1 MKDPS
6 RLARIA
12 HEAGASNS
20 SHIQRLRTL
29 QPLEP
34 RPQWASPADAAA
46 AREILVQQRTQNE
59 AWKDPTKQKRRFLRT
74 KSKNESLANPENW
87 AFSRAE
93 RSVALDDWIR
103 QLGAVGVAQ
112 ALLDFGEPL
121 DVNLIETESR
131 DKASSELEVPQ
142 ENDWLEYVACTGSV
156 EHVVLLA
163 SYPTRQS
170 AKDRALSVALSGR
183 RMSVVKELLRYG
195 ANPNNGLCDAYF
207 FPAVVE
213 GDLELVELFLSASN
227 PLTDAAIS
235 TGLVKA
241 VETCNSHMVSLML
254 AHGADAC
261 HDEGKAL
268 ESAVL
273 KNRFQ
278 DLALICWKT
287 QRPLSSAGFSKA
299 ISTSCTVQDKF
310 VRNSTLNLL
319 LCAGADPNHP
329 ALEDL
334 LLQAARIGSTS
345 TVSLLIA
352 HGTSPNR
359 RDGEPLQIVVQS
371 RRIDLVEIILQSTS
385 VSSNSTS
392 KALQQ
397 IPEEASD
404 SEFHE
409 LATCLINKGV
419 AEEAL
424 NACLARVVGT
434 QRLNFFAPTLV
445 KQGACLDYDDAAS
458 VRFALREQNLT
469 LLETLLIAPCAAYN
483 LAKAIPDAMA
493 ISSGLVRRNTMDLL
507 LRKGVSGPE
516 LHRALRTAVGEAD
529 GRRVD
534 YELAELLIRYK
545 ASVDFVGSNG
555 NCLYIAAQRR
565 DLKAIELLC
574 RGQPSSDTTSAALP
588 LVLTGSGSSSDFDHA
603 DTYKILSVLLRHG
616 ACGEPLA
623 QALIDSVQQ
632 GCDARTISLLLDKGA
647 DVNYKDGKAAE
658 YTLCA
663 SDIITLKLICESER
677 LEQGSLERLVPQA
690 LEPLLFNIDKAEC
703 LLRCCVKHRG
713 ILDSTLLLEVASM
726 GRRREVIQLLLEL
739 GASVD
744 HMEAAALGNTVS
756 DGDIDTTKMLLLK
769 NPARNHLQALLKV
782 VSKIDS
788 TKRQRLSMMQLLLS
802 HGGPGIGQDD
812 VLVQEI
818 ELVTTREDDLSCIK
832 LLLDNGASVDYQQG
846 VPIQAALDRNQIP
859 IFDLFISQRP
869 AKVSLANAF
878 SSGRRNTAFTVQERW
893 HVFDSLFRAGMGGNN
908 SDTES
913 ASLALIEAVERDP
926 SDTTIPTLLV
936 KNGASAEYEQ
946 GRALQSAVLSASAAL
961 VELFLCQQEQR
972 PNINLINRAF
982 GSMISSRSIDL
993 PGGFKTAQLLLEHG
1007 VQKSLIDNAMSKAF
1021 STTTGYTSKKEV
1033 GLFLSHGA
1041 DVNSG
1046 SGTYFVHAVQK
1057 EDMELFHTLV
1067 ASGQPDISVIISAL
1081 IQSMA
1086 PEKVL
1091 VRYLRVLLAS
1101 KPSNVP
1107 IDSSALFMAI
1117 KRFPRGEE
1125 LVRLLFEYGCV
1136 SNSTTVATISPVMGS
1151 ENINI
1156 VIWALLRG
1164 NPKVS
1169 DEVIVA
1175 ILQAGNEGKFSGPD
1189 VIYGSSLGLIV
1200 YSRSVIYDS
1209 QNATI
1214 CRNSRS
1220 PKPTPHGSDRIGR
1233 SKSRRFLS

>member
-12 HEAGASNS
+12 HEAGASKS
-20 SHIQRLRTL
+20 SQIQRLQPL

-34 RPQWASPADAAA
+34 KPQWASPSDAAA
-46 AREILVQQRTQNE
+46 AREILIQQRTQNE
-59 AWKDPTKQKRRFLRT
+59 TWRDPAKQKRRFLRT
-74 KSKNESLANPENW
+74 KAKNESLANPENW
-87 AFSRAE
+87 TFSRAE
-93 RSVALDDWIR
+93 RSVTLDAWIR
-103 QLGAVGVAQ
+103 QLGTVGVAQ
-112 ALLDFGEPL
+112 ALLDFDEPL
-121 DVNLIETESR
+121 DVNLIEI
-131 DKASSELEVPQ
+131 DNKASELEVLQ

-195 ANPNNGLCDAYF
+195 ANPNNALSDAYF
-207 FPAVVE
+207 LPAVVE

-227 PLTDAAIS
+227 PLTDAAVG
-235 TGLVKA
+235 TALAKA
-241 VETCNSHMVSLML
+241 VEACNSHMVALLL
-254 AHGADAC
+254 ANGADAS
-261 HDEGKAL
+261 HYEGKVL

-287 QRPLSSAGFSKA
+287 QRPLSSAVFSKA
-299 ISTSCTVQDKF
+299 ISTSCTVQDKY

-334 LLQAARIGSTS
+334 LLQAAQVGSTS

-359 RDGEPLQIVVQS
+359 GDGESLQVVVQN
-371 RRIDLVEIILQSTS
+371 RRIDLVEIILQSNG
-385 VSSNSTS
+385 VSSTSTS

-404 SEFHE
+404 GEFHE
-409 LATCLINKGV
+409 LATCLIKKGV
-419 AEEAL
+419 TEEAL
-424 NACLARVVGT
+424 NVCLARVVGT

-458 VRFALREQNLT
+458 VRFALRAQNLT
-469 LLETLLIAPCAAYN
+469 LLETLLTAPCAAYN

-493 ISSGLVRRNTMDLL
+493 IPTGLVRRNTMDLL

-516 LHRALRTAVGEAD
+516 LHRALRTAIGEAD
-529 GRRVD
+529 GRRID
-534 YELAELLIRYK
+534 YELAELLIRHK
-545 ASVDFVGSNG
+545 ASVDFVGSSG
-555 NCLYIAAQRR
+555 NCLHIAVQRR

-588 LVLTGSGSSSDFDHA
+588 FVFGGPGTSSSFDHT
-603 DTYKILSVLLRHG
+603 DTYKILSFLLRHG

-623 QALIDSVQQ
+623 QALVDAVQQ
-632 GCDARTISLLLDKGA
+632 GCNARIISLLLDKGA
-647 DVNYKDGKAAE
+647 DVNYKNGKAAE
-658 YTLCA
+658 YALYA
-663 SDIITLKLICESER
+663 SDLISLKLICDNQR
-677 LEQGSLERLVPQA
+677 LEQVSLERLVPQA
-690 LEPLLFNIDKAEC
+690 LEPQLFRIDKTGP
-703 LLRCCVKHRG
+703 LLRCCVKYRA
-713 ILDSTLLLEVASM
+713 ILDSMLLLEVASM
-726 GRRREVIQLLLEL
+726 GRRREVIELLLEL

-744 HMEAAALGNTVS
+744 HMDAAALGNTVR
-756 DGDIDTTKMLLLK
+756 DGDIDTTEMLLSK
-769 NPARNHLQALLKV
+769 NPARNHLPGLLKV
-782 VSKIDS
+782 ASKIDGS
-788 TKRQRLSMMQLLLS
+788 KRQRLDMMKLLLR

-812 VLVQEI
+812 VLLQEV
-818 ELVTTREDDLSCIK
+818 ELLTARENDLSSIK

-846 VPIQAALDRNQIP
+846 SPIQAALNRNQIP
-859 IFDLFISQRP
+859 IFDLFVSQRP
-869 AKVSLANAF
+869 TRVSLLNAF
-878 SSGRRNTAFTVQERW
+878 SAGRQNTAFTIEERW
-893 HVFDSLFRAGMGGNN
+893 HIFNSLFRAGMGGS
-908 SDTES
+908 SDSES
-913 ASLALIEAVERDP
+913 TSLALIEAVERDP

-936 KNGASAEYEQ
+936 KNGASIESEQ

-961 VELFLCQQEQR
+961 VELFLHQQVQH

-982 GSMISSRSIDL
+982 GSMITSRSIDL

-1021 STTTGYTSKKEV
+1021 LTTTGYTSKKEV

-1041 DVNSG
+1041 DVNAG
-1046 SGTYFVHAVQK
+1046 GGNYFVHAVQK

-1067 ASGQPDISVIISAL
+1067 VNGQPDISVIIPAL
-1081 IQSMA
+1081 IQSIA

-1091 VRYLRVLLAS
+1091 VRYLSVVLAS
-1101 KPSNVP
+1101 KPANAS
-1107 IDSSALFMAI
+1107 IDSCALFLAI

-1125 LVRLLFEYGCV
+1125 LVQLLFEYGCV
-1136 SNSTTVATISPVMGS
+1136 SNSTTVTTISPVVGS
-1151 ENINI
+1151 ENVNL
-1156 VIWALLRG
+1156 VVWALLRG

-1175 ILQAGNEGKFSGPD
+1175 ILQAGNEGKCP
-1189 VIYGSSLGLIV
+1189 
-1200 YSRSVIYDS
+1200 
-1209 QNATI
+1209 
-1214 CRNSRS
+1214 
-1220 PKPTPHGSDRIGR
+1220 GR
-1233 SKSRRFLS
+1233 FYF